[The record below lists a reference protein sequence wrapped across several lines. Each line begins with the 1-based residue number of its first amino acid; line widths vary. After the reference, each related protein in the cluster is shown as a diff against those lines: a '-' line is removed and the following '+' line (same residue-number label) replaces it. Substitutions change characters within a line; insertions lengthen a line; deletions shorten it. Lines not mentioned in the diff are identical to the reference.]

1 MNLIFTLAWRN
12 LWRNRKR
19 TLITMSSVFFAVIL
33 AILFFSMEQGS
44 YDRMIDSL
52 VRYSTGYMQVQDVL
66 YHEEPSIDHAMLYDE
81 EIRDLI
87 ARFDEQISFS
97 VPRLQS
103 FALIATESTTR
114 GSMVMGIDPERE
126 LLLNDLS
133 EDIVEGRFLSP
144 GDEGL
149 LLAKGLATILGAGV
163 GDTIVLLGQGFQ
175 GATAAGKYA
184 VQGIVDLKIP
194 DLDNNTLYMTLEAAQ
209 WFFGADNRVTSLIL
223 MPENP
228 SHTRRLAN
236 ELLQELDREWYNIL
250 TWEELLVDLLNLM
263 KFDMAGTAVMMIILY
278 IVIAFGLYG
287 TVLMM
292 LIERQK
298 EFALLFSLGMK
309 RKILAGVCFLET
321 LFMSVGG
328 TIMGILGAIPII
340 AWFYHHPIRLTGQM
354 AEAIAE
360 YGFEPILPFSADLWI
375 FYSQA
380 FYVLV
385 LSVLIG
391 MYPVK
396 KVFQLRI
403 MDAKQ

>member
-87 ARFDEQISFS
+87 GRFEEQISFS

-133 EDIVEGRFLSP
+133 EDIVEGRFLAP
-144 GDEGL
+144 GDESL
-149 LLAKGLATILGAGV
+149 LLAKGLATILAVEV

-209 WFFGADNRVTSLIL
+209 WFFGADNRVTSLII

-228 SHTRRLAN
+228 SHTSRLAN
-236 ELLQELDREWYNIL
+236 EMLQEIDREWYTIL

-309 RKILAGVCFLET
+309 RKLLAGVCFLET

-328 TIMGILGAIPII
+328 TIMGIVGAIPII

-391 MYPVK
+391 LYPVK